1 MINETKI
8 LELIRRQKETG
19 LNITSFC
26 ANEGIAK
33 SSYYYWRK
41 RVKKAKATDFIPLL
55 VKSPTYHHNSPAKI
69 RGDDA
74 ANHTAVNDDF
84 LLELIYP
91 NGTRLRIKNIP
102 DLDHIRSL
110 VTLFG

>member
-1 MINETKI
+1 MINEAKI

-19 LNITSFC
+19 LNIASFC
-26 ANEGIAK
+26 ANEGIPK
-33 SSYYYWRK
+33 SSFYYWRK
-41 RVKKAKATDFIPLL
+41 KLKKTKTADFIPLL
-55 VKSPTYHHNSPAKI
+55 VKSREHHQNRPAKALVEDPSNDSCH
-69 RGDDA
+69 G
-74 ANHTAVNDDF
+74 DDF